1 MEDFN
6 TYANN
11 SKEELN
17 KENPDLTKTVMDLVT
32 KYNGASETE
41 LLAAIYKEAEKSRKR
56 GTLTDGDIDNFVK
69 MLSPM
74 LDDKK
79 RKKLI
84 HVANELKKK

>member
-11 SKEELN
+11 AKEELN
-17 KENPDLTKTVMDLVT
+17 NENPDLTKTVMDLVT
-32 KYNGASETE
+32 KYNGASEKE
-41 LLAAIYKEAEKSRKR
+41 LLSAIYKEAEKSRKR
-56 GTLTDGDIDNFVK
+56 GTLSDTEIDNFVK

-84 HVANELKKK
+84 CVANELKKK